1 MNVEQTDGGDR
12 RHTACARGAAAAA
25 EHLWQAGCC
34 RFFVLGAPHPDE
46 QNTKRNGNGNGFGPR
61 RLTAIPQRRASS
73 NRENPRPFRS
83 LVRKRV
89 GKAAPALLQS
99 GKVAC
104 RHPYAWPESA
114 QTACGMTAPPCPRN
128 SGYSWS
134 ERIAVSSLSAKIAVA
149 SPRRPSS
156 CPALTAF
163 SRLPSDTTMG
173 SGASIPRSSN
183 ASFHPLARVLSV
195 APCTRPT

>member
-1 MNVEQTDGGDR
+1 MSSKPTEVIAVILHHHVQAGHEEQVLHHGSGKPVLVIGDR
-12 RHTACARGAAAAA
+12 ESFVNINSMDTACARGAAAAA
-25 EHLWQAGCC
+25 EHLWQAGCR

-134 ERIAVSSLSAKIAVA
+134 ERVPIGHRNYDGRIR
-149 SPRRPSS
+149 PR
-156 CPALTAF
+156 
-163 SRLPSDTTMG
+163 
-173 SGASIPRSSN
+173 
-183 ASFHPLARVLSV
+183 
-195 APCTRPT
+195 